1 MIAIG
6 AVMALS
12 VIGAG
17 WTVVALRD
25 GGRSAHMG
33 PPRSRIDVD

>member
-6 AVMALS
+6 AVLVLS
-12 VIGAG
+12 MVGAG
-17 WTVVALRD
+17 WTVAALRE
-25 GGRSAHMG
+25 GGRSAHGG